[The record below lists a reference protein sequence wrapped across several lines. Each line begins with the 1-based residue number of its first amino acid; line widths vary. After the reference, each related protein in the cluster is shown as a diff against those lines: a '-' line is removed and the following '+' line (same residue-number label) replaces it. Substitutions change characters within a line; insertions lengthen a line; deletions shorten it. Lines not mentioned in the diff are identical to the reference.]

1 MLTLSR
7 EQRRVARSS
16 HPAASV
22 QPIGEGSNTQPLQV
36 ASCLVVGDKHAV
48 LCAVVCADVMEAA
61 FLVLDTLALA
71 NRDVAAVVTQQRL
84 NALSNLLVQLPM
96 DQLLQQ
102 QTLGLA
108 WINSMAAAVS
118 RNKQVLESMAGVDP
132 VTGQPAV
139 SAGLLQSAVGG

>member
-1 MLTLSR
+1 MHQGAGVLRWRATPCISAFVPCVHVLLP
-7 EQRRVARSS
+7 VLL
-16 HPAASV
+16 PADA
-22 QPIGEGSNTQPLQV
+22 
-36 ASCLVVGDKHAV
+36 
-48 LCAVVCADVMEAA
+48 MEAA

-108 WINSMAAAVS
+108 WINSMAAAVN
-118 RNKQVLESMAGVDP
+118 RNKQVLESMAGADP
-132 VTGQPAV
+132 AAGQPAV
-139 SAGLLQSAVGG
+139 SAGLLQSTAGG

>member
-1 MLTLSR
+1 
-7 EQRRVARSS
+7 
-16 HPAASV
+16 
-22 QPIGEGSNTQPLQV
+22 
-36 ASCLVVGDKHAV
+36 
-48 LCAVVCADVMEAA
+48 MEAA

-132 VTGQPAV
+132 ATGQPAV
-139 SAGLLQSAVGG
+139 SAGLLQSAAGG